1 MKKIIFLF
9 CLLPILSFAQV
20 HRCVTDSLHRFKLAT
35 DLNYKS
41 SYLENEKFFNIQNL
55 LKASINDST
64 YIIPVVVHVIYH
76 ADNAE
81 VENVSDEQ
89 VQSQIDVLNEDYNII
104 NENILDV
111 PAIWQPLVRN
121 SKIKFVLAN
130 TDTNGNYTNGITRT
144 ATNITNAFS
153 IFDNRIYSKADGGQN
168 AWNSNYYLNIWVC
181 DLENNVLGFAAFPG
195 TIQNSDGVV
204 INYKAFGRFKNTKAP
219 YNYGRT
225 ATHEVGHWLNLIH
238 IWGDDNGGCSNDDAI
253 SDTPKQANSNTRCPS
268 FPKTDACTDTAPGIM
283 YMNYMDYTDDRC
295 MSFFTNRQVERMKLA
310 LSTNRQSLVTSNGLA
325 SPNINQLDLSIDS
338 IENPVTYSVNRCF
351 QPRVKIRNNGNT
363 TQSNITFNYAISAGI
378 SKNYT
383 LQDSILP
390 GETKWVEL
398 ETIGGDFG
406 SNLFEVR
413 IVNSDYNQ
421 VNNYK
426 SASFRI
432 NNTSNFNCSV
442 LSSISIYPNPV
453 TNNTFLT
460 IDANYSES
468 QKATIKIYSN
478 DGRLVYSKEFKFNPQ
493 DKLQLSN
500 LNLSAGIYQLEFH
513 GELNHDVKKFVVVN
527 K

>member
-1 MKKIIFLF
+1 MRLRLLLF
-9 CLLPILSFAQV
+9 FLLPVLSFGQT
-20 HRCVTDSLHRFKLAT
+20 HRCATDSLHRYKLAT
-35 DLNYKS
+35 DNIYKQQ
-41 SYLENEKFFNIQNL
+41 YLINTNNALAHQLMKLAN
-55 LKASINDST
+55 NDSA

-76 ADNAE
+76 ADNAQ

-89 VQSQIDVLNEDYNII
+89 VQSQIDVLNEDYNTN

-144 ATNITNAFS
+144 ATNIPTAFS
-153 IFDNRIYSKADGGQN
+153 IFDNRIYSQADGGQN

-195 TIQNSDGVV
+195 SIPNSDGVV

-253 SDTPKQANSNTRCPS
+253 ADTPKQANSTTRCPS
-268 FPKTDACTDTAPGIM
+268 YPKTDACTDTAPGIM
-283 YMNYMDYTDDRC
+283 YMNYMDYTDDQC

-310 LSTNRQSLVTSNGLA
+310 LSTNRQSLATSNGLA
-325 SPNINQLDLSIDS
+325 SPNINQPDISIDS
-338 IENPVTYSVNRCF
+338 IENPVIYSSNRCF
-351 QPRVKIRNNGNT
+351 QPKVKIRNNGNT
-363 TQSNITFNYAISAGI
+363 IQSNITFNYAVSAGI
-378 SKNYT
+378 NKNY
-383 LQDSILP
+383 LWKDSIQP

-398 ETIGGDFG
+398 AEIGGDLG
-406 SNLFEVR
+406 RNLFEVR

-432 NNTSNFNCSV
+432 NNTSNFNCTI

-460 IDANYSES
+460 INANYSES

-478 DGRLVYSKEFKFNPQ
+478 DGRLVYSNEFKFNPQ
-493 DKLQLSN
+493 DRLELNN
-500 LNLSAGIYQLEFH
+500 LNLSAGIYQLEFN

>member
-9 CLLPILSFAQV
+9 CLFPILSFAQI
-20 HRCVTDSLHRFKLAT
+20 HRCATDSLHRYKLAT

-181 DLENNVLGFAAFPG
+181 ELENNVLGFAAFPG

-238 IWGDDNGGCSNDDAI
+238 IWGDDNGGCSNDDGI

-325 SPNINQLDLSIDS
+325 SPNINQPDVSIDS

-363 TQSNITFNYAISAGI
+363 IQSNIAFNYAVSAGI
-378 SKNYT
+378 SKNYMW
-383 LQDSILP
+383 QDSILP

-432 NNTSNFNCSV
+432 NNTSNFNCTI

-478 DGRLVYSKEFKFNPQ
+478 DGRVVYSNEYKFNPQ

>member
-1 MKKIIFLF
+1 MRLRLLSF
-9 CLLPILSFAQV
+9 CLIPVISFAQS
-20 HRCVTDSLHRFKLAT
+20 HRCATDSLHRHKLAT
-35 DLNYKS
+35 DEIYKQH
-41 SYLENEKFFNIQNL
+41 YLTNANNAMAHQMMKL
-55 LKASINDST
+55 AINDST

-76 ADNAE
+76 ADNAS

-89 VQSQIDVLNEDYNII
+89 VQSQIDVLNEDYNTT

-121 SKIKFVLAN
+121 SKIMFVLAN

-144 ATNITNAFS
+144 ATNIPDAFS

-195 TIQNSDGVV
+195 SIQNSDGVV

-225 ATHEVGHWLNLIH
+225 ATHEVGHWLNLVH

-253 SDTPKQANSNTRCPS
+253 SDTPKQANSTTRCPS
-268 FPKTDACTDTAPGIM
+268 FPKTDACTVTAPGIM

-310 LSTNRQSLVTSNGLA
+310 LSTNRQSLVTSNGLS
-325 SPNINQLDLSIDS
+325 SPNINQPDLSIDS
-338 IENPVTYSVNRCF
+338 IENPVTYSPNRCF
-351 QPRVKIRNNGNT
+351 QPRVKIRNNGNST
-363 TQSNITFNYAISAGI
+363 KSNINFNYAISAGI
-378 SKNYT
+378 SKNYFWN
-383 LQDSILP
+383 DSIQP
-390 GETKWVEL
+390 GETKWVNLAE
-398 ETIGGDFG
+398 IGGDLG

-413 IVNSDYNQ
+413 IVDNDFNQ

-426 SASFRI
+426 SSSFRI
-432 NNTSNFNCSV
+432 NNASNFNCAIS
-442 LSSISIYPNPV
+442 SSISIYPNPF
-453 TNNTFLT
+453 TNSDVLA
-460 IDANYSES
+460 IYANYIDS

-478 DGRLVYSKEFKFNPQ
+478 DGRLVYSNEFKFNPQ
-493 DKLQLSN
+493 DKLELSS
-500 LNLSAGIYQLEFH
+500 LNLSAGLYQLEFD
-513 GELNHDVKKFVVVN
+513 GEINHDVKKFVVVN

>member
-9 CLLPILSFAQV
+9 YLFPILSFAQV
-20 HRCVTDSLHRFKLAT
+20 HRCATDSLHRYKLVT

-41 SYLENEKFFNIQNL
+41 SYLENEKIFEIQNL

-130 TDTNGNYTNGITRT
+130 TDTNGNYTTGITRT

-153 IFDNRIYSKADGGQN
+153 IFDNRIYSKVDGGED
-168 AWNSNYYLNIWVC
+168 AWNSNFYLNIWVC
-181 DLENNVLGFAAFPG
+181 ELENNILGFAAFPG
-195 TIQNSDGVV
+195 TISNSDGVV
-204 INYKAFGRFKNTKAP
+204 INYKAFGRFKNTIAP

-225 ATHEVGHWLNLIH
+225 ATHEVGHWLNLLH
-238 IWGDDNGGCSNDDAI
+238 IWGDDNGACSNDDAI

-283 YMNYMDYTDDRC
+283 YMNYMDYTDDHC
-295 MSFFTNRQVERMKLA
+295 MMFFTNRQVERMKLA
-310 LSTNRQSLVTSNGLA
+310 LATVRHSLVASNGLA
-325 SPNINQLDLSIDS
+325 SPNINQTDISIDS
-338 IENPVTYSVNRCF
+338 IENPVKYSANRCF
-351 QPRVKIRNNGNT
+351 QPKVKIRNNGNT
-363 TQSNITFNYAISAGI
+363 TQSNIVFNYAVSAGI
-378 SKNYT
+378 SKN
-383 LQDSILP
+383 LIWKDSILS
-390 GETKWVEL
+390 GETKWVDLDE
-398 ETIGGDFG
+398 IGGDLG

-413 IVNSDYNQ
+413 IKNTDYNQ

-432 NNTSNFNCSV
+432 NNTSNFNCDV
-442 LSSISIYPNPV
+442 LSSISIYPNPIT
-453 TNNTFLT
+453 TNNSLT
-460 IDANYSES
+460 IDAKYSES
-468 QKATIKIYSN
+468 QKATIKIFSN
-478 DGRLVYSKEFKFNPQ
+478 DGRMVYSNEFKFNPQ
-493 DKLQLSN
+493 DKLQISN
-500 LNLSAGIYQLEFH
+500 LNLSAGIYQLEFN
-513 GELNHDVKKFVVVN
+513 GEINHDVKKFVVVN

>member
-9 CLLPILSFAQV
+9 YLFPILSFAQV
-20 HRCVTDSLHRFKLAT
+20 HRCATDSLHRYKLAT
-35 DLNYKS
+35 DLNYES
-41 SYLENEKFFNIQNL
+41 NYLENEKIFEIQNL
-55 LKASINDST
+55 LKSSINDST

-89 VQSQIDVLNEDYNII
+89 VQSQIDVLNEDYNTN

-195 TIQNSDGVV
+195 TIANSDGVV

-283 YMNYMDYTDDRC
+283 YMNYMDYTDDKC
-295 MSFFTNRQVERMKLA
+295 MMFFTNRQVERMKLA

-325 SPNINQLDLSIDS
+325 SPNINQPDVSIDS
-338 IENPVTYSVNRCF
+338 IENPVTYSVKRCF
-351 QPRVKIRNNGNT
+351 QPKVKIRNNGNT
-363 TQSNITFNYAISAGI
+363 TQSNITFNYAVSAGI

-383 LQDSILP
+383 WQDSLLP

-398 ETIGGDFG
+398 EIIGGDFG

-478 DGRLVYSKEFKFNPQ
+478 DGRVVYSNEYKFNPQ
-493 DKLQLSN
+493 DKLELSN

>member
-1 MKKIIFLF
+1 MRLRLLLF
-9 CLLPILSFAQV
+9 FLLPVLSFGQT
-20 HRCVTDSLHRFKLAT
+20 HRCATDSLHRYKLAT
-35 DLNYKS
+35 DNIYKQQ
-41 SYLENEKFFNIQNL
+41 YLINTNNALAHQLMKLAN
-55 LKASINDST
+55 NDSA

-76 ADNAE
+76 ADNAQ

-89 VQSQIDVLNEDYNII
+89 VQSQIDVLNEDYNTN

-144 ATNITNAFS
+144 ATNIPTAFS
-153 IFDNRIYSKADGGQN
+153 IFDNRIYSQADGGQN

-195 TIQNSDGVV
+195 SIPNSDGVV

-253 SDTPKQANSNTRCPS
+253 ADTPKQANSTTRCPS
-268 FPKTDACTDTAPGIM
+268 YPKTDACTDTAPGIM
-283 YMNYMDYTDDRC
+283 YMNYMDYTDDQC

-310 LSTNRQSLVTSNGLA
+310 LSTNRQSLATSNGLA
-325 SPNINQLDLSIDS
+325 SPNINQPDISIDS
-338 IENPVTYSVNRCF
+338 IENPVIYSSNRCF
-351 QPRVKIRNNGNT
+351 QPKVKIRNNGNT
-363 TQSNITFNYAISAGI
+363 IQSNITFNYAVSAGI
-378 SKNYT
+378 NKNY
-383 LQDSILP
+383 LWKDSIQP

-398 ETIGGDFG
+398 AEIGGDLG
-406 SNLFEVR
+406 RNLFEVR

-432 NNTSNFNCSV
+432 NNTSNFNCTI

-453 TNNTFLT
+453 TNSTFFT
-460 IDANYSES
+460 IEANYSES
-468 QKATIKIYSN
+468 QKAAIKIYSN
-478 DGRLVYSKEFKFNPQ
+478 DGRLVYSNEFKFNPQ
-493 DKLQLSN
+493 DRLELNN
-500 LNLSAGIYQLEFH
+500 LNLSAGIYQLEFN
-513 GELNHDVKKFVVVN
+513 GELNRDVKKFVVVN

>member
-9 CLLPILSFAQV
+9 CLFPILSIAQV
-20 HRCVTDSLHRFKLAT
+20 HRCATDSLHRFKLAT

-325 SPNINQLDLSIDS
+325 SPNINQTDVSIDS

-351 QPRVKIRNNGNT
+351 QPRVKIRNNGYA
-363 TQSNITFNYAISAGI
+363 TQSNIAFNYAVSAGI

-383 LQDSILP
+383 WQDSILP

-432 NNTSNFNCSV
+432 NNTSNFNCTI

-478 DGRLVYSKEFKFNPQ
+478 DGRLVYSNEFKFNPQ
-493 DKLQLSN
+493 DKLELNN
-500 LNLSAGIYQLEFH
+500 LNLSAGIYQLEFI
-513 GELNHDVKKFVVVN
+513 GDINRDVKKFVVVN